1 MRFGL
6 MLGFFLW
13 TFETVQSA
21 DPIPI
26 QIHVSTSGLDT
37 SSGRA
42 EEPLATLVGAR
53 DLIRSLRDSGHI
65 DDRAIEVLVR
75 PGVYRHPHAIEFT
88 LQDSGTEEFPIRYRS
103 VGGQAILSGGIALH
117 AWTKLERSDLF
128 DRIPFSARPH
138 AVCLDLRASGIDPG
152 LLQPRRLNQEMPA
165 SPLQI
170 FDGQKTL
177 PRAGWPNQGWAH
189 AFPNATN
196 QWQLDRTIHPK
207 DANHVWAHGFWQHDW
222 SDSFEPIALAHDRVT
237 ASLRSTDSSRPS
249 TLRAGARYRIA
260 NALSEL
266 DAPGEWFLDL
276 DSGLLICWPENKE
289 SSSTLSAAVV
299 ETLISIYDVEY
310 VVFEGFRFESARS
323 MVVEIVG
330 GCNVELKKCVIANAG
345 QVAIHVFRGKNHHLY
360 DCEVFCSGSS
370 AVRIEGGDRSTLTSS
385 GHRVEECEIH
395 DFCQDY
401 LAGRPGVAL
410 YGVGITL
417 CRNSIHDGPD
427 VGIGLNGNEHL
438 VEHNEIARVCKETD
452 DTGAIYL
459 SYDPT
464 YRGNMIRRNYIHDL
478 GGFSKTGVIG
488 IYLDDFASGTV
499 VSDNYL
505 RNTIRGIV
513 IGGGSDNRI
522 ENNIVRESLAAIQI
536 DARGLTWESDMIQGE
551 NSAILTLCRNTITDS
566 PISLQR
572 YPELSSVFR
581 NDLATP
587 RGNVVRRNLFETR
600 IGIDLQGI
608 ARELVAIDG
617 NSRWSADRLATHSQV
632 RTESILAQLGIELST
647 NTRGRTVEPERTFP
661 VSTPLESTSTR

>member
-1 MRFGL
+1 MRFVL

-13 TFETVQSA
+13 TFETVHSA

-88 LQDSGTEEFPIRYRS
+88 LQDSWTEEFPIRYRS

-117 AWTKLERSDLF
+117 AWTKLKRSDLL
-128 DRIPFSARPH
+128 DRIPLSARPQV
-138 AVCLDLRASGIDPG
+138 VCFDLRA
-152 LLQPRRLNQEMPA
+152 
-165 SPLQI
+165 
-170 FDGQKTL
+170 
-177 PRAGWPNQGWAH
+177 
-189 AFPNATN
+189 
-196 QWQLDRTIHPK
+196 
-207 DANHVWAHGFWQHDW
+207 
-222 SDSFEPIALAHDRVT
+222 
-237 ASLRSTDSSRPS
+237 
-249 TLRAGARYRIA
+249 Y
-260 NALSEL
+260 
-266 DAPGEWFLDL
+266 
-276 DSGLLICWPENKE
+276 
-289 SSSTLSAAVV
+289 
-299 ETLISIYDVEY
+299 
-310 VVFEGFRFESARS
+310 
-323 MVVEIVG
+323 
-330 GCNVELKKCVIANAG
+330 
-345 QVAIHVFRGKNHHLY
+345 
-360 DCEVFCSGSS
+360 
-370 AVRIEGGDRSTLTSS
+370 
-385 GHRVEECEIH
+385 
-395 DFCQDY
+395 
-401 LAGRPGVAL
+401 
-410 YGVGITL
+410 
-417 CRNSIHDGPD
+417 SIHDGPD
-427 VGIGLNGNEHL
+427 VAIGLNGNEHL

-464 YRGNMIRRNYIHDL
+464 YRGNLIRRNYIHDL

-499 VSDNYL
+499 VSNNYL
-505 RNTIRGIV
+505 CNTIRGIV

-536 DARGLTWESDMIQGE
+536 DARGLTWASDMIQGE

-600 IGIDLQGI
+600 IGIDLQDI

-617 NSRWSADRLATHSQV
+617 NSRWSSARLATHSED
-632 RTESILAQLGIELST
+632 RTESILSQLGIELST
-647 NTRGRTVEPERTFP
+647 NTRGRTVETERTFP
-661 VSTPLESTSTR
+661 VSTTLESTSTR